1 MKYAYEIHTVQW
13 CHHECSHSGGLF
25 WEFHTHVTH
34 YVYDFSHISI
44 CYIYYYVYEFL
55 QFKYFTYI
63 HHQRET
69 LVDYSSR
76 KNVFSW
82 YYWYQAQFS
91 GHFCSSVGRPA
102 HIRIHQVAVY
112 VYEYICFHR
121 YTHVSTGV
129 YLCMYICVLICIY
142 STFVSIWIYIYI
154 HVYIHVYTCLYVYVN
169 V

>member
-1 MKYAYEIHTVQW
+1 MSPRVFPLWWTLFENFIHM
-13 CHHECSHSGGLF
+13 L
-25 WEFHTHVTH
+25 
-34 YVYDFSHISI
+34 HITYTI
-44 CYIYYYVYEFL
+44 FRIYQYIT
-55 QFKYFTYI
+55 FTITYMSFYTSNI
-63 HHQRET
+63 SRIFHQRET

-129 YLCMYICVLICIY
+129 YLCMYICVHICIY
-142 STFVSIWIYIYI
+142 STFVSI
-154 HVYIHVYTCLYVYVN
+154 
-169 V
+169 